1 MTIYIRR
8 FACILSILCTTCVHA
23 ATQEVRIEGR
33 KSVTV
38 TTPIVTVADIANVS
52 SLVAGNDEAI
62 IALKKIKVAEAPKP
76 GGKSTLTASTV
87 LQALR
92 ANGVDVNAIGY
103 HLPRVISVQ
112 RAGRKVLE
120 QELRAVIENL
130 LKQTKRDIAV
140 RSIDFDR
147 DLSVAPGEVEM
158 SASLFETQ
166 KKGTMGFTFEVEAE
180 DTEKQHF
187 EVEAEVEEWR
197 DIPVASRSIQRGSVI
212 DVGDIKM
219 ARFNVSSLPGDV
231 ALDPKAVY
239 GFEANK
245 NISFGEV
252 FQKRKLA
259 IPPVIEMGATVTLLY
274 STGVLE
280 ATASGVAIESGALG
294 DDIKVRNDSSK
305 KIILGKI
312 LEPGVVG
319 VNK

>member
-1 MTIYIRR
+1 MLT
-8 FACILSILCTTCVHA
+8 FMVSMLCCTCVQA
-23 ATQEVRIEGR
+23 TTQEVRVEGR

-38 TTPIVTVADIANVS
+38 TRPVVTVGDIANVS
-52 SLVAGNDEAI
+52 SQVPGNDEAI
-62 IALKKIKVAEAPKP
+62 IALKKIKIAESPRP
-76 GGKSTLTASTV
+76 GSKTTLTAATI

-140 RSIDFDR
+140 RSIEFDR
-147 DLSVAPGEVEM
+147 DLSVAPGDLEM
-158 SASLFETQ
+158 SASLFETP
-166 KKGTMGFTFEVEAE
+166 KKGTLGFTFEVLAE
-180 DTEKQHF
+180 DAEKQHF
-187 EVEAEVEEWR
+187 EVEAAVEEWR
-197 DIPVASRSIQRGSVI
+197 DIPVASRAIQRGSVI

-239 GFEANK
+239 GFEVNK
-245 NISFGEV
+245 NIAFGEV

-259 IPPVIEMGATVTLLY
+259 IPPVIEMGAIVTLLY
-274 STGVLE
+274 STGSLQ

-294 DDIKVRNDSSK
+294 DDIRVRNDSSK
-305 KIILGKI
+305 KIVLGKI